1 MRQRRRDRR
10 EKTEEKRGDEMRQ
23 RRRDETEEKR

>member
-1 MRQRRRDRR
+1 MRQRRRD
-10 EKTEEKRGDEMRQ
+10 ETEEKRRDRGEEMRQ